1 MMQPAAHAERDREH
15 LLCSSRSFFASR
27 QIAVLIPS
35 QHAQQIP
42 QKHVSQQT
50 PQQSIQSQTSSR
62 NGGLDSI
69 SRRELKSFLQDLS
82 AGSKT
87 GATLRKD
94 RSSQG
99 SSQGSQ
105 QAWNQKIQGS
115 QSTHQS
121 ANAQDPLQ
129 KALIMDP
136 NTARNLVRSICN
148 ACGLD
153 PSSYMNRVARG
164 EGFAI
169 QGIKFERVG
178 NYYIA
183 YPQTKSASD
192 LLSSISKG
200 IDEGGFRFTTNYLDL
215 EEIIKDLE
223 RAGISL
229 EHAMN
234 NPLDAAAAAMY
245 NAYRLYGSS
254 GRSRISRILN
264 FFSNI
269 IADRIARDSR
279 GEAEKI
285 ERILRRTRRGYF
297 YGLEVGQIPS
307 GRFDMM
313 KTASNI
319 EMLNIDPVWRV
330 YVEDAPRIYL
340 VIDKSGSMNSAAEV
354 FKNIAY
360 AAGIAALM
368 ANSCDAAYDVI
379 LFDHS
384 VYHITENRDA
394 DEAIASLGEALREG
408 SGGTSYASA
417 IDYTVKNA
425 EPGSIVAVIGDYIDN
440 TLPPPDIVSEA
451 SAKDLRFILIPTP
464 IHERYFL
471 ESLSKTLGADI
482 IYPREI
488 FK

>member
-1 MMQPAAHAERDREH
+1 M
-15 LLCSSRSFFASR
+15 
-27 QIAVLIPS
+27 LIPS

-42 QKHVSQQT
+42 QKHVSQRT
-50 PQQSIQSQTSSR
+50 PQQNIQSQTSSR
-62 NGGLDSI
+62 NEGLDSV
-69 SRRELKSFLQDLS
+69 SRRELRSFLQDLS
-82 AGSKT
+82 SGSKT

-105 QAWNQKIQGS
+105 QAWNQQIQRS
-115 QSTHQS
+115 QGTNQS
-121 ANAQDPLQ
+121 ANAQDPQ
-129 KALIMDP
+129 RKALIMDP

-192 LLSSISKG
+192 LLSTMVASKG
-200 IDEGGFRFTTNYLDL
+200 IEEGGLRFTTNYLDL

-245 NAYRLYGSS
+245 NTHKLYGSS
-254 GRSRISRILN
+254 GRSRILRILN

-269 IADRIARDSR
+269 IADRIARENV

-285 ERILRRTRRGYF
+285 ERILRRSRRGYF
-297 YGLEVGQIPS
+297 YGLEVSQIPS
-307 GRFDMM
+307 GRLDMI
-313 KTASNI
+313 KTVSNI
-319 EMLNIDPVWRV
+319 EMLNTDPVWRV

-340 VIDKSGSMNSAAEV
+340 VIDKSGSMDSAAGM
-354 FKNIAY
+354 FRNIAY

-384 VYHITENRDA
+384 VYHIAENKNA
-394 DEAIASLGEALREG
+394 DEVITSLGEALREG

-417 IDYTVKNA
+417 IDYAVKNA

-440 TLPPPDIVSEA
+440 TLPPSEAVSEA
-451 SAKDLRFILIPTP
+451 SAKDLRFMLIPTP
-464 IHERYFL
+464 AHNRYFL
-471 ESLSKTLGADI
+471 ESLSKALGADI
-482 IYPREI
+482 IYPREL

>member
-1 MMQPAAHAERDREH
+1 MHAERGREH
-15 LLCSSRSFFASR
+15 LLCSNSRVFFASR

-50 PQQSIQSQTSSR
+50 PQQNIQSQISDR
-62 NGGLDSI
+62 NEGLDSV
-69 SRRELKSFLQDLS
+69 SRRELRSFLQDLS

-94 RSSQG
+94 Q

-105 QAWNQKIQGS
+105 LSWSQKIQGS
-115 QSTHQS
+115 QSTNQS
-121 ANAQDPLQ
+121 TDTHSQR
-129 KALIMDP
+129 KASIMDP

-148 ACGLD
+148 AHGLD
-153 PSSYMNRVARG
+153 PSSYMNRIARG

-192 LLSSISKG
+192 LLSSIAASKG
-200 IDEGGFRFTTNYLDL
+200 IEEGGFRFTTNYLDL
-215 EEIIKDLE
+215 EEITKDLE
-223 RAGISL
+223 RAGINL

-245 NAYRLYGSS
+245 SAYRLYGSS

-279 GEAEKI
+279 EEVEKI
-285 ERILRRTRRGYF
+285 ERILRRSRRGYF
-297 YGLEVGQIPS
+297 YGLEVSQIPS
-307 GRFDMM
+307 GRLDMM

-319 EMLNIDPVWRV
+319 EMLNTDPVWRI
-330 YVEDAPRIYL
+330 YVEDVPRIYL
-340 VIDKSGSMNSAAEV
+340 VIDKSGSMDSAAGML
-354 FKNIAY
+354 KNIAY
-360 AAGIAALM
+360 ASGIAALM
-368 ANSCDAAYDVI
+368 ANSCDALYDVI
-379 LFDHS
+379 LFDSS
-384 VYHITENRDA
+384 VYHIAENKDA
-394 DEAIASLGEALREG
+394 EEAITVLGEVLREG

-417 IDYTVKNA
+417 IDYAIKNA
-425 EPGSIVAVIGDYIDN
+425 EPGSIVVVIGDYLDDV
-440 TLPPPDIVSEA
+440 LPPPDVVSEA
-451 SAKDLRFILIPTP
+451 SAKDLRFMLIPTP
-464 IHERYFL
+464 SHDRYFL
-471 ESLSKTLGADI
+471 ESLSKALGADI
-482 IYPREI
+482 IYPREL